1 MLKIIKALLQ
11 KLKPRSAADSGMEK
25 PHGSNTVVDGSD
37 SDFCGESSKDSDEV
51 EIKATVVAF
60 DEDLLE
66 KSRTRWQFGDWASLV
81 QVSKADLQHHPDRA
95 KLALLTAVAH
105 GQVGNGSELSRFSR
119 LAIDWGCS
127 RRLVAQALI
136 SGVHNSIGRAW
147 MAQGAIERARS
158 QFNESLLSG
167 VPGAD
172 TRLLLKARLAE
183 QATQLGIS
191 GVVLDFE
198 EKYNLGGRT
207 RKSSVSVL
215 SPDFIGSKFDLS
227 IIIPFFNSS
236 QYVGRCLDSVLS
248 KTGKLNVE
256 IICIDDCSSDNTLEL
271 LKNYAEQDSSV
282 KVHALDNNKK
292 QGAARNVG
300 IRYSSG
306 EYIFFLDSD
315 DELAE
320 CSLESLLHSAHEEDV
335 LVTQHNHVDCQ
346 TQQISRTSKRKVS
359 DNYLLSALRS
369 ETGWWPCGL
378 FIKRNLLIE
387 KNIFFRESVFFED
400 IDFVIRIFQAATKLR
415 VMDAVSFNYYERPDS
430 TVNSIDEKKIMDSLA
445 AVKSVYDLPVLND
458 SEKIDVWHESSERWL
473 SLQISRVIKQN
484 NDPARVLQLLSYFS
498 LSVVKV
504 QLNEKLS
511 EKLIA
516 RLSEAIYKT
525 GSNAALLVE
534 SVD

>member
-1 MLKIIKALLQ
+1 MLKTIKALLR
-11 KLKPRSAADSGMEK
+11 KLKPRSAADLGMEK
-25 PHGSNTVVDGSD
+25 SHRSNTVVDGSD
-37 SDFCGESSKDSDEV
+37 SGFCGESFKDSDEV

-95 KLALLTAVAH
+95 KLALLIAVAH
-105 GQVGNGSELSRFSR
+105 GQVGNGSELNRFSR

-136 SGVHNSIGRAW
+136 SGIHNSIGRAW
-147 MAQGAIERARS
+147 MVQGAVDRAHS
-158 QFNESLLSG
+158 QFNESLLCG

-172 TRLLLKARLAE
+172 TSLLLKARLAE
-183 QATQLGIS
+183 QATQLGVS

-198 EKYNLGGRT
+198 KKSNLGGRT
-207 RKSSVSVL
+207 RKSNVSVL
-215 SPDFIGSKFDLS
+215 SSDFIGLKVDLS

-236 QYVGRCLDSVLS
+236 RYVGRCLDSVLS
-248 KTGKLNVE
+248 KTGNLNVE

-271 LKNYAEQDSSV
+271 LKNYAEQHSSV
-282 KVHALDNNKK
+282 KVYELDNNKK

-335 LVTQHNHVDCQ
+335 LVTQHNHVDWQ
-346 TQQISRTSKRKVS
+346 TQRISRTSKRKVS

-369 ETGWWPCGL
+369 EAGWWPCGL
-378 FIKRNLLIE
+378 FIRRCLLVE
-387 KNIFFRESVFFED
+387 NNIFFREGVFFED
-400 IDFVIRIFQAATKLR
+400 IDFVIRIFQSAATVR
-415 VMDAVSFNYYERPDS
+415 VIDAISFNYIERPDS
-430 TVNSIDEKKIMDSLA
+430 TVNSIDEKKIMDSLV
-445 AVKSVYDLPVLND
+445 AVKTVYGLPFVSD
-458 SEKIDVWHESSERWL
+458 SEKLPVWHESSERWL

-484 NDPARVLQLLSYFS
+484 NDPARVLQLLSYFN
-498 LSVVKV
+498 LCVLKV
-504 QLNEKLS
+504 QLDEKLS
-511 EKLIA
+511 GKLVA

-525 GSNAALLVE
+525 GSNAALQVE
-534 SVD
+534 SID